1 MRTRPPTASTPR
13 RSPAPSGS
21 GASDGP
27 ADRGPRHTRRAA
39 PTGPSP
45 DDPPHTRTHAT
56 HLAARAARWSVRHR
70 RLAIGGWILGVVLVT
85 LLGSLIGTSTLDDDD
100 YSVGEDGRAQ
110 RTLDAHGFTSPA
122 NENVL
127 IQRPAAAAGPEE
139 LLTDPELRATLADVT
154 ARLDGTGEVT
164 NLRAPIALPGV
175 EANPGLVST
184 DRRSVMVTFEMRG
197 DEETATDRI
206 DPVLAAVSAAADAHP
221 GLLVEE
227 VGEASADKALGD
239 TIGKDFQRA
248 ELLAIPL
255 TLGILLAVFG
265 AVVAAL
271 VPVALALTAFVGALG
286 VVAFSSRLLPT
297 DETATSVMLLIGLAV
312 GVDYALF
319 YIRRER
325 EERAAGHSPRRAL
338 EIAADTSGHAVL
350 VSGLTV
356 AVSMAGLLLTGLSV
370 FSGIA
375 GGTVIVVLIAVL
387 GSLTVLPAVLSWLGD
402 RVELLRLPWHRRA
415 ATRADAAAV
424 AATTAST
431 TAEAN
436 TTGTTTPAG
445 ADLTRPGLMGRLL
458 RRPGIVAVV
467 TGGLLILLAVPAL
480 GLRTVEPG
488 MDDIPD
494 DLPIMQTYDRVQAA
508 FPGEQT
514 AAVIVVSAADVR
526 APRAAGAIDAL
537 RERALASGVMY
548 EPITTEISRDGQ
560 VAKISIPIAGS
571 GTDDAS
577 LRVLDALRDE
587 IIPGT
592 IDPVAGMSA
601 DVTGWT
607 AGSADFNAQLNGRTP
622 LVIGFVLV
630 LAFLLLLAAFRSA
643 VVAAAAVALN
653 LLSVAAAY
661 GLLVVV
667 FQHHWADG
675 LLGYTSTGA
684 ITNWLPLMLF
694 VILFGLSMDY
704 QVFVLSRVREAYD
717 SGLPMRDAVLV
728 GVRRSAG
735 VVTSAAVIMVAVFSI
750 FATLSQVSMK
760 QLGVGLGAAILLDAT
775 VIRVILMPAVLTL
788 IGERAWRRR
797 PVAAVTDAAD
807 EDDEDEGGRG
817 TAVPVPVLPAQ
828 APVPSAPS
836 GRGPF
841 SGAGDYPRHRQD

>member
-1 MRTRPPTASTPR
+1 MRSRPPTAPSSRHSSTPR
-13 RSPAPSGS
+13 GPESSPGSPAAAGSGS
-21 GASDGP
+21 A
-27 ADRGPRHTRRAA
+27 R
-39 PTGPSP
+39 
-45 DDPPHTRTHAT
+45 HAT

-70 RLAIGGWILGVVLVT
+70 RLAISGWLLGVVLLTV
-85 LLGSLIGTSTLDDDD
+85 LGSLVGTHTLKDSD

-110 RTLDAHGFTSPA
+110 RTLADHGFATPA
-122 NENVL
+122 SESVL
-127 IQRPAAAAGPEE
+127 IQRAQPAADRAAV
-139 LLTDPELRATLADVT
+139 LADADLRAAVADVS
-154 ARLDGTGEVT
+154 ARITETGEVDG
-164 NLRAPIALPGV
+164 LRAPIPLPGA
-175 EANPGLVST
+175 EADPNLVST
-184 DRRSVMVTFEMRG
+184 DLRSVLVTFEMRG
-197 DEETATDRI
+197 DEETAADRI
-206 DPVLAAVSAAADAHP
+206 EPVLAAVDAAAGEHP
-221 GLLVEE
+221 GLLVEQ

-239 TIGKDFQRA
+239 TVGKDFKRA

-271 VPVALALTAFVGALG
+271 IPVALALTAFVAALG
-286 VVAFSSRLLPT
+286 VVAFTSRLLPT

-319 YIRRER
+319 YVRRER
-325 EERAAGHSPRRAL
+325 EERAAGRSPREAL

-356 AVSMAGLLLTGLSV
+356 AVSMAGLLITGLSV

-375 GGTVIVVLIAVL
+375 GGTVVVVLIAVL
-387 GSLTVLPAVLSWLGD
+387 GSLTVLPAVLSALGD
-402 RVELLRLPWHRRA
+402 RVELLRLPWHRRPEQRGR
-415 ATRADAAAV
+415 RARARAHAQ
-424 AATTAST
+424 AQ
-431 TAEAN
+431 E
-436 TTGTTTPAG
+436 PA
-445 ADLTRPGLMGRLL
+445 RPGIMGRLL
-458 RRPGIVAVV
+458 RHPGPVAVV
-467 TGGLLILLAVPAL
+467 TGGLLIALAVPAL
-480 GLRTVEPG
+480 GLRTSEPG
-488 MDDIPD
+488 MDDLPD
-494 DLPIMQTYDRVQAA
+494 DLPIMQSYDRVQDA

-514 AAVIVVSAADVR
+514 AAVVVVSADDVR
-526 APRAAGAIDAL
+526 SPDVSAALDGL
-537 RERALASGVMY
+537 RRLAVDSGVMF
-548 EPITTEISRDGQ
+548 EPVTTEISADGE
-560 VAKISIPIAGS
+560 VAKVAIPIAGS
-571 GTDDAS
+571 GTDEESQQALTR
-577 LRVLDALRDE
+577 LREEV
-587 IIPGT
+587 IPTSIGT
-592 IDPVAGMSA
+592 LSTVTA

-607 AGSADFNAQLNGRTP
+607 AGSVDFNKQLNGRTP

-643 VVAAAAVALN
+643 IVAAAAVALN

-717 SGLPMRDAVLV
+717 SGLPMREAVLV

-788 IGERAWRRR
+788 IGDRAWPRKAGTGGPAGHGDAERSADTADTATTELLAATDRR
-797 PVAAVTDAAD
+797 
-807 EDDEDEGGRG
+807 
-817 TAVPVPVLPAQ
+817 
-828 APVPSAPS
+828 
-836 GRGPF
+836 
-841 SGAGDYPRHRQD
+841 

>member
-1 MRTRPPTASTPR
+1 MRSRPPTAPSSRHSSTPR
-13 RSPAPSGS
+13 GPESSPGSPAGSGS
-21 GASDGP
+21 A
-27 ADRGPRHTRRAA
+27 R
-39 PTGPSP
+39 
-45 DDPPHTRTHAT
+45 HAT

-70 RLAIGGWILGVVLVT
+70 RLAISGWLLGVVLLTV
-85 LLGSLIGTSTLDDDD
+85 LGSLVGTHTLKDSD

-110 RTLDAHGFTSPA
+110 RTLADHGFATPA
-122 NENVL
+122 SESVL
-127 IQRPAAAAGPEE
+127 IQRPQPAADRAAVLADAG
-139 LLTDPELRATLADVT
+139 LRAAIGDVSARIT
-154 ARLDGTGEVT
+154 ATGEVDG
-164 NLRAPIALPGV
+164 LRAPIPLPDA
-175 EANPGLVST
+175 EADPNLVST
-184 DRRSVMVTFEMRG
+184 DLRSVLVTFEMRG
-197 DEETATDRI
+197 DEETAADRI
-206 DPVLAAVSAAADAHP
+206 EPVLAAVDAAAQEHP
-221 GLLVEE
+221 GLLVEQ

-239 TIGKDFQRA
+239 TVGKDFKRA

-271 VPVALALTAFVGALG
+271 IPVALALTAFVAALG
-286 VVAFSSRLLPT
+286 VVAFTSRLLPT

-319 YIRRER
+319 YVRRER
-325 EERAAGHSPRRAL
+325 EERAAGRSPREAL

-356 AVSMAGLLLTGLSV
+356 AVSMAGLLITGLSV

-375 GGTVIVVLIAVL
+375 GGTVVVVLIAVL
-387 GSLTVLPAVLSWLGD
+387 GSLTVLPAVLSALGD
-402 RVELLRLPWHRRA
+402 RVELLRLPWHRRPEQRGR
-415 ATRADAAAV
+415 RARARAHAQ
-424 AATTAST
+424 AQ
-431 TAEAN
+431 E
-436 TTGTTTPAG
+436 PA
-445 ADLTRPGLMGRLL
+445 RPGIMGRLL
-458 RRPGIVAVV
+458 RHPGPVAVV
-467 TGGLLILLAVPAL
+467 TGGLLIALAVPAL
-480 GLRTVEPG
+480 GLRTSEPG
-488 MDDIPD
+488 MDDLPD
-494 DLPIMQTYDRVQAA
+494 DLPIMQSYARVQDA

-514 AAVIVVSAADVR
+514 AAVVVVSAADVR
-526 APRAAGAIDAL
+526 SPDVSAALDGL
-537 RERALASGVMY
+537 RRLAVDSGVMF
-548 EPITTEISRDGQ
+548 EPVTTEISADGE
-560 VAKISIPIAGS
+560 VAKVAIPIAGS
-571 GTDDAS
+571 GTDEESQQALTR
-577 LRVLDALRDE
+577 LRTE
-587 IIPGT
+587 IIPASIGT
-592 IDPVAGMSA
+592 LSTVTA

-607 AGSADFNAQLNGRTP
+607 AGSVDFNKQLNGRTP

-643 VVAAAAVALN
+643 IVAAAAVALN

-717 SGLPMRDAVLV
+717 AGLPMREAVLA

-788 IGERAWRRR
+788 IGDRAWPRKAGIGGPGGPGDAERTADTAEDTATTELLAATDRR
-797 PVAAVTDAAD
+797 
-807 EDDEDEGGRG
+807 
-817 TAVPVPVLPAQ
+817 
-828 APVPSAPS
+828 
-836 GRGPF
+836 
-841 SGAGDYPRHRQD
+841 

>member
-27 ADRGPRHTRRAA
+27 ADRGPRHAHRAA
-39 PTGPSP
+39 PTGASP
-45 DDPPHTRTHAT
+45 DSPTHAT

-85 LLGSLIGTSTLDDDD
+85 LLGSLIGTSTLGDDD

-110 RTLDAHGFTSPA
+110 STLDAHGFTSPA

-127 IQRPAAAAGPEE
+127 IQRPAQAASPEE
-139 LLTDPELRATLADVT
+139 LLADPELRAALADVA

-175 EANPGLVST
+175 EANPGLVSN

-197 DEETATDRI
+197 DEDTATDRI
-206 DPVLAAVSAAADAHP
+206 DPVLAAVAAAADEHP

-239 TIGKDFQRA
+239 TIGKDFKRA

-271 VPVALALTAFVGALG
+271 VPVVLALTAFVGALG
-286 VVAFSSRLLPT
+286 VVAFTSRLLPT

-325 EERAAGHSPRRAL
+325 EERAAGHSPQRAL

-415 ATRADAAAV
+415 DARAAA
-424 AATTAST
+424 ASAPGADRKTTST
-431 TAEAN
+431 TS
-436 TTGTTTPAG
+436 TTSVAGTAG
-445 ADLTRPGLMGRLL
+445 VDLTRPGLTGRLL

-514 AAVIVVSAADVR
+514 AAVVVVSAADVR
-526 APRAAGAIDAL
+526 APQAVGAIDAL
-537 RERALASGVMY
+537 RERALASGMMY
-548 EPITTEISRDGQ
+548 EPITTEISADGQ
-560 VAKISIPIAGS
+560 VAKISIPIAGE

-577 LRVLDALRDE
+577 LRVLDTLRGE
-587 IIPGT
+587 IIPST
-592 IDPVAGMSA
+592 IDPVSGMSA

-643 VVAAAAVALN
+643 IVAAAAVALN

-797 PVAAVTDAAD
+797 PAAVAAAD
-807 EDDEDEGGRG
+807 DDRG
-817 TAVPVPVLPAQ
+817 TAVPVPAGDRRPQLPAQ
-828 APVPSAPS
+828 APAPAVPPAPA
-836 GRGPF
+836 GHGPF
-841 SGAGDYPRHRQD
+841 SGMGDFPRHRQD

>member
-1 MRTRPPTASTPR
+1 M
-13 RSPAPSGS
+13 
-21 GASDGP
+21 
-27 ADRGPRHTRRAA
+27 
-39 PTGPSP
+39 
-45 DDPPHTRTHAT
+45 
-56 HLAARAARWSVRHR
+56 RHR
-70 RLAIGGWILGVVLVT
+70 RLAIGGWLLGVVLLTV
-85 LLGSLIGTSTLDDDD
+85 LGSLVGTHTLKDSD

-110 RTLDAHGFTSPA
+110 RTLADHGFATPA
-122 NENVL
+122 SESVL
-127 IQRPAAAAGPEE
+127 IQRPQPAADRTAVLA
-139 LLTDPELRATLADVT
+139 DADLRAAIGDVS
-154 ARLDGTGEVT
+154 ARITETGEVDG
-164 NLRAPIALPGV
+164 LRAPIPLPGA
-175 EANPGLVST
+175 ETDPNLVST
-184 DRRSVMVTFEMRG
+184 DLRSVLVTFEMRG
-197 DEETATDRI
+197 DEETAADRI
-206 DPVLAAVSAAADAHP
+206 EPVLAAVDAAAREHP
-221 GLLVEE
+221 GLLVEQ

-239 TIGKDFQRA
+239 TVGKDFKRA

-271 VPVALALTAFVGALG
+271 IPVALALTAFVAALG
-286 VVAFSSRLLPT
+286 VVAFTSRLLPT

-319 YIRRER
+319 YVRRER
-325 EERAAGHSPRRAL
+325 EERAAGRSPREAL

-356 AVSMAGLLLTGLSV
+356 AVSMAGLLITGLSV

-375 GGTVIVVLIAVL
+375 GGTVVVVLIAVL
-387 GSLTVLPAVLSWLGD
+387 GSLTVLPAVLSALGD
-402 RVELLRLPWHRRA
+402 RVELLRLPWHRRPEQRGR
-415 ATRADAAAV
+415 RARAQAHAQ
-424 AATTAST
+424 AQAQ
-431 TAEAN
+431 E
-436 TTGTTTPAG
+436 PA
-445 ADLTRPGLMGRLL
+445 
-458 RRPGIVAVV
+458 RPGIMGHLLRHPGPVAVV
-467 TGGLLILLAVPAL
+467 TGGLLIALAVPAL
-480 GLRTVEPG
+480 GLRTSEPG
-488 MDDIPD
+488 MDDLPD
-494 DLPIMQTYDRVQAA
+494 DLPIMQSYDRVQDA

-514 AAVIVVSAADVR
+514 AAVVVVSADDVR
-526 APRAAGAIDAL
+526 SPDVSAALDGL
-537 RERALASGVMY
+537 RRLAVDSGVMF
-548 EPITTEISRDGQ
+548 EPVTTEISADGE
-560 VAKISIPIAGS
+560 VAKVAIPIAGS
-571 GTDDAS
+571 GTDEESQQALTRLREEVIPAS
-577 LRVLDALRDE
+577 
-587 IIPGT
+587 IGT
-592 IDPVAGMSA
+592 LSTVTA

-607 AGSADFNAQLNGRTP
+607 AGSVDFNEQLNGRTP

-643 VVAAAAVALN
+643 IVAAAAVALN

-717 SGLPMRDAVLV
+717 SGLPMREAVLT

-788 IGERAWRRR
+788 IGDRAWPRQAGPGGPGGAERGADTADTATTELLAATDRR
-797 PVAAVTDAAD
+797 
-807 EDDEDEGGRG
+807 
-817 TAVPVPVLPAQ
+817 
-828 APVPSAPS
+828 
-836 GRGPF
+836 
-841 SGAGDYPRHRQD
+841 